1 VNAVDTAVY
10 KSGNEKGQSAV
21 CHCYR
26 RAIQYISPMPNLLLY
41 IFPLIILIFFPAII
55 FLISRFGWAKL
66 ATRFRHQ
73 GSFDGTRIGTI
84 SAAVNTAN
92 YKNSIVMKYN
102 DEGLYLK
109 AIFIFRLFHPPLLIP
124 WSEIGDV
131 RALEARF
138 GTVAQIHI
146 GEPEIATV
154 TVMKAT
160 FDKINRPS
168 IGGRN
173 TQL

>member
-1 VNAVDTAVY
+1 
-10 KSGNEKGQSAV
+10 
-21 CHCYR
+21 
-26 RAIQYISPMPNLLLY
+26 MPNLLLY
-41 IFPLIILIFFPAII
+41 IFPLIILVFFPAII

-66 ATRFRHQ
+66 SMRFRHH
-73 GSFDGTRIGTI
+73 GAFDGTRIGTI

-124 WSEIGDV
+124 WSEIREVHELD
-131 RALEARF
+131 ARF

-146 GEPEIATV
+146 GQPEVATI
-154 TVMKAT
+154 TIMKAI

-168 IGGRN
+168 LNNRH
-173 TQL
+173 TSL